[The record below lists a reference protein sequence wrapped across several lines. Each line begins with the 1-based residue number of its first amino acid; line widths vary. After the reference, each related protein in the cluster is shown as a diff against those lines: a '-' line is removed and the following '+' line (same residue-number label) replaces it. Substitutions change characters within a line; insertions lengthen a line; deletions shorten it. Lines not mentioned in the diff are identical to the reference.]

1 MNLFISLL
9 YAPILLVAFRY
20 FDIKII
26 SIFLFFISLLWF
38 GFNLKKGFREY
49 ILALV
54 YLIFSIVA
62 YFLDSTLLLK
72 ILPAFI
78 SFLISLYIL
87 YSYLNKHSFIF
98 DFLDKISRK
107 VDQKERDYI
116 QKSTLFWFVSS
127 LVNFS
132 IHCYILYIN
141 DIILWSFYASIGWYF
156 VFVATGIIQFI
167 HKRFR

>member
-1 MNLFISLL
+1 MNLLISLL
-9 YAPILLVAFRY
+9 YAPTLLFALRY
-20 FDIKII
+20 FDLKII
-26 SIFLFFISLLWF
+26 SIFLFFISFLWF
-38 GFNLKKGFREY
+38 SFNLKKGFREY
-49 ILALV
+49 IVALV

-72 ILPAFI
+72 ILPAFM

-87 YSYLNKHSFIF
+87 YSYLNRHSFIF
-98 DFLDKISRK
+98 DFLAKIGK
-107 VDQKERDYI
+107 DVDLKEREYI
-116 QKSTLFWFVSS
+116 QKSTLFWFASS
-127 LVNFS
+127 LVNFF

-156 VFVATGIIQFI
+156 VFVTAGVIQFI